1 VRTYIAV
8 VEIIDVSLTE
18 AVFAVPRAL
27 LTSSA
32 SSGRVD
38 RNRNWPAWRL

>member
-1 VRTYIAV
+1 MYTYMAA

-18 AVFAVPRAL
+18 IVSAVARVL

-32 SSGRVD
+32 GGVD
-38 RNRNWPAWRL
+38 RNRNWRA

>member
-1 VRTYIAV
+1 MYTYMAA

-18 AVFAVPRAL
+18 IVSAVARVL

-32 SSGRVD
+32 GVGGVD
-38 RNRNWPAWRL
+38 RNRNWPA